1 MEKLHFFEDKTI
13 FSVSHS
19 VYYYIKKALKK
30 TCIPK
35 MGMQVA
41 YSIEALLL
49 CNKLLSV
56 LDVNLTSLS
65 A

>member
-30 TCIPK
+30 TCILK
-35 MGMQVA
+35 TRMQVVIFER
-41 YSIEALLL
+41 SVLL
-49 CNKLLSV
+49 CYKLLSV
-56 LDVNLTSLS
+56 LDVNLP
-65 A
+65 